1 MSQPLEK
8 SLKEERNDG
17 IEEELNNIEEGFA
30 LT

>member
-8 SLKEERNDG
+8 SLKEERNDK